1 MSHVKKL
8 CMKKGAKLNN
18 DIPFNELSPL
28 PPDHAKIETIA
39 ILRQVTKSSIALA
52 ELKGLAY
59 TLPNPAILLNA
70 VVLKEAQMSS
80 EIENVITTHD
90 RLYQALSTTG
100 TQIDHATKEVLR
112 YREAMLAGFDMVMK
126 KGFLNINGIVAI
138 QEILEENN
146 AGLRRLPGTSL
157 KNSITGEVIY
167 APPDDYHTILS
178 LMKNLE
184 QYVNE
189 TDVVSPLIKL
199 AVQHYQFESI
209 HPFYDGNGR
218 TGRII
223 NLLYL
228 CLHKL
233 LDSPLLYLS
242 DYIIKHKSDYYR
254 LLGEVKLKD
263 NWEEWILFVLNAVEE
278 TAKQT
283 NNQIKSI
290 NQLFLKLQDNIKEN
304 APKLYNKEL
313 LELLFE
319 QPYCKIEF
327 LVDRLKVSRVTAS
340 KYLSGLEKIGI
351 LQSKKIWKETI
362 YINIELFELL
372 KK

>member
-1 MSHVKKL
+1 
-8 CMKKGAKLNN
+8 MKNAKLDNN
-18 DIPFNELSPL
+18 IPFNELPIL
-28 PPDHAKIETIA
+28 PPDQTKIETIA
-39 ILRQVTKSSIALA
+39 ILRKVTLASIALS

-70 VVLKEAQMSS
+70 VILKEAQMSS

-90 RLYQALSTTG
+90 KLYQALSATG
-100 TQIDHATKEVLR
+100 TSVDHATKEVLR
-112 YREAMLAGFDMVMK
+112 YREAMLAGFHMVLQ
-126 KGFLNINGIVAI
+126 KGFLNTNGIVSI
-138 QEILEENN
+138 QEILEENK
-146 AGLRRLPGTSL
+146 AGLRKLPVTSL
-157 KNSITGEVIY
+157 KNAITGEVIY
-167 APPDDYHTILS
+167 TPPDDYDTILL

-184 QYVNE
+184 VYMNE
-189 TDVVSPLIKL
+189 TDVISPLIKL

-223 NLLYL
+223 NVLYL
-228 CLHKL
+228 CLHDL
-233 LDSPLLYLS
+233 LDSPVLYLS
-242 DYIIKHKSDYYR
+242 DYIIKHKTDYYR
-254 LLGEVKLKD
+254 LLGEVKMNG
-263 NWEEWILFVLNAVEE
+263 NWEGWVLFILSAVED
-278 TAKQT
+278 TARQT

-290 NQLFLKLQDNIKEN
+290 NRLFLKLQDKIKEN

-327 LVDRLKVSRVTAS
+327 LVDRLNVSRVTAS

-351 LQSKKIWKETI
+351 LQSKKIWKEII

>member
-1 MSHVKKL
+1 MKKL
-8 CMKKGAKLNN
+8 AKLKSNV
-18 DIPFNELSPL
+18 PFNELPLL
-28 PPDHAKIETIA
+28 PPDQIKVETIA
-39 ILRQVTKSSIALA
+39 VLRQVVQSSIALA

-59 TLPNPAILLNA
+59 TLPNPSILLNA
-70 VVLKEAQMSS
+70 VILKEALMSS

-90 RLYQALSTTG
+90 RLYQALSATG
-100 TQIDHATKEVLR
+100 SQIDHATKEVLR
-112 YREAMLAGFDMVMK
+112 YREAMLAGFKMIMQ
-126 KGFLNINGIVAI
+126 KGFLNTNEVLAI
-138 QEILEENN
+138 QEILEENK

-157 KNSITGEVIY
+157 KNAVTGEVIY
-167 APPDDYHTILS
+167 TPPDDYDMIIA

-184 QYVNE
+184 VYINE
-189 TDVVSPLIKL
+189 TDVLSPLIKL

-223 NLLYL
+223 NVLYL
-228 CLHKL
+228 CLHGL
-233 LDSPLLYLS
+233 LDSPVLYLS
-242 DYIIKHKSDYYR
+242 DYIIKHKLDYYR
-254 LLGEVKLKD
+254 LLGEVKTKD
-263 NWEEWILFVLNAVEE
+263 NWEEWILFILKAVEE
-278 TAKQT
+278 TSKQT
-283 NNQIKSI
+283 TDQIKSI
-290 NQLFLKLQDNIKEN
+290 NKLFLKLQSKIKED
-304 APKLYNKEL
+304 ASKLYNKEL

-327 LVDRLKVSRVTAS
+327 VIDRLKVSRITAS
-340 KYLSGLEKIGI
+340 KYLNGLEKIGI